1 MCPLSLHTVLP
12 ISGKS
17 VYAWFMTFFED
28 LPVPPERPRHT
39 QPIPPAWVG
48 PPTDELT
55 AVVPVSGFVFSSDRM
70 ALALKSVDVYSTGC
84 VLDVVWTV
92 RRGDQTANEWRDA
105 MDKALTPR
113 GPFQQ
118 GLDGLLVGV
127 GYPNGRKAFAGV
139 VEPGLDDDV
148 TGPVLTPLGGGGSG
162 GNDEYLQ
169 GSSRY
174 WLWPLPQDGEAVL
187 VARWAGL
194 GMPESSIPLPV
205 EKFPEAAHTVRKF
218 WVD

>member
-1 MCPLSLHTVLP
+1 
-12 ISGKS
+12 
-17 VYAWFMTFFED
+17 MTFFED

-48 PPTDELT
+48 PPTDELPG
-55 AVVPVSGFVFSSDRM
+55 VVPVSWFVHSSNRM

-84 VLDVVWTV
+84 VLDLVWTV
-92 RRGDQTANEWRDA
+92 RRGDQTAGEWREA

-127 GYPNGRKAFAGV
+127 GYPNGRKVFAGL
-139 VEPGLDDDV
+139 VEPSLGGGMDGDV

-162 GNDEYLQ
+162 GNDEFLQ
-169 GSSRY
+169 GTSRY
-174 WLWPLPQDGEAVL
+174 WLWPLPLDVGTVL
-187 VARWAGL
+187 VAKWDGL
-194 GMPESSIPLPV
+194 GMPESSVPLPV
-205 EKFPEAAHTVRKF
+205 ELFAEAARAARKF